1 LGFVSCL
8 PDPILRISNQTTAND
23 LKIGKTALG
32 QSLMVAKQARYVCI
46 SSLLLGFCRA
56 TGSLI
61 SLCYWACRNQ
71 FVDFLNKSFGI
82 LLVALVVSSFQT
94 RI

>member
-1 LGFVSCL
+1 L
-8 PDPILRISNQTTAND
+8 PDPILQISNQTTAHD
-23 LKIGKTALG
+23 LTIGKTALG
-32 QSLMVAKQARYVCI
+32 QSLMVAKQARCVCI

-61 SLCYWACRNQ
+61 SLCLACRNQ

-82 LLVALVVSSFQT
+82 LVVALVVATF
-94 RI
+94 